1 MGQVKLSRKFGP
13 SSSDQDKT
21 SFAFHNENIILLFI
35 MKIKLILLYYG
46 WSYHKHGVDA
56 NLSQCDAGSCQVQSL
71 TIIEMTL
78 EEAQEQGVG

>member
-1 MGQVKLSRKFGP
+1 
-13 SSSDQDKT
+13 
-21 SFAFHNENIILLFI
+21 

-46 WSYHKHGVDA
+46 WSYHKHDVDA
-56 NLSQCDAGSCQVQSL
+56 NLSQCDPGSCQVQSL